1 MRTTSA
7 IPAPSGYAV
16 PVAQDAPEARL
27 AFLRKVYALL
37 TGSVVI
43 WGATALVVA
52 SNVELASRMLGLFGG
67 FLGLLLFML
76 LAFGLLKVTA
86 NRFPLNVIGLGLFAV
101 LEGLITGPVILGVL
115 AQNQGTIAP
124 DGSLV
129 VTAGTLAAGRTLLL
143 QAFGLTGAVFGGLT
157 AYALTTKR
165 DFSFLRGA
173 LWAGFFVLFG
183 IGILAMF
190 GIGEDFVMGWGWSAA
205 WVLLFCGFILYD
217 TQNVMRR
224 YPANMAAAAAAT
236 LLIDIVILFMHILR
250 LLGNR
255 R

>member
-16 PVAQDAPEARL
+16 PVAQDLPEARL

-37 TGSVVI
+37 TGSVAI

-52 SNVELASRMLGLFGG
+52 SNGELAYRIGGLFGG
-67 FLGLLLFML
+67 IMGLMLFML
-76 LAFGLLKVTA
+76 LVFGLLRVTA
-86 NRFPLNVIGLGLFAV
+86 TRFPLNVIGLGLFAV
-101 LEGLITGPVILGVL
+101 LEGLITGPVILDVL
-115 AQNQGTIAP
+115 ARSQGLIAP
-124 DGSLV
+124 DGRPLL
-129 VTAGTLAAGRTLLL
+129 TENLLFEGRTLLL
-143 QAFGLTGAVFGGLT
+143 QAFGLTAAVFSGLSF
-157 AYALTTKR
+157 YALTTKR

-173 LWAGFFVLFG
+173 LWAGFFVLLG
-183 IGILAMF
+183 IGILSMF
-190 GIGEDFVMGWGWSAA
+190 GVGQGFVMGWGWSAA

-236 LLIDIVILFMHILR
+236 LLIDIVILFMHVLR